1 MACVLCRK
9 KKKSSKLRVM
19 DFGVSNQGNITE
31 IQKTVF
37 GRYDILLGLAA

>member
-1 MACVLCRK
+1 MIGALQK
-9 KKKSSKLRVM
+9 KNYGSKLRVM

-37 GRYDILLGLAA
+37 GRDDILLGLAA